1 MIAPI
6 IAMKRRITTMT
17 RAAYLVVV
25 EVAVFPV
32 GYLVISIVENGIP
45 FVKYVWRL
53 CWCENRLYRLQ

>member
-1 MIAPI
+1 
-6 IAMKRRITTMT
+6 MT